1 MKHFTRS
8 FFITALIITFAL
20 GMACSGDP
28 MGDTTGTT
36 TTTNSGGDISL
47 TGSGASFPK
56 PIYEK
61 WVNEY
66 QKINP
71 NIKID
76 YQSKGSGGG
85 QKDISEELVAFGA
98 SDDPMKDEDMA
109 KAKGGDLLHI
119 PTVLGAVVLTYNLE
133 GVNKPL
139 KLTPEVIADIYLGKI
154 KKWNDPKL
162 AADNPD
168 VKFPD
173 AEITPVYR
181 ADSSGTTAVFTDYL
195 SKISPEFNEKIT
207 PSKQPNWIKGVGL
220 GANKNDGVMGQV
232 KQTPN
237 TIGYVEVAF
246 AKENNLPVAL
256 IKNKAGNFVEPTIAN
271 ISAAAAGSVK
281 DMPEDMRVKI
291 TDADGENAYPISS
304 YTYILVYKNQKDAT
318 KGKALVDFLWW
329 ATHDGG
335 KFAEPLH
342 YAPLPEEIV
351 KKVEAKINSITA
363 DGKPLHEGGTV
374 EANDNKPANANGNA
388 KEDMPAM
395 NSVVENKEG
404 KADAKTAGN

>member
-1 MKHFTRS
+1 MKHFTRN
-8 FFITALIITFAL
+8 FFLTALVFTVAL
-20 GMACSGDP
+20 AAACSGDA
-28 MGDTTGTT
+28 MGDKTGTT
-36 TTTNSGGDISL
+36 TDSGGDISL

-71 NIKID
+71 KIKID

-85 QKDISEELVAFGA
+85 QKDISQELVAFGA

-109 KAKGGDLLHI
+109 KAKGGELLHI
-119 PTVLGAVVLTYNLE
+119 PTVLGAVVMTYNLE
-133 GVNKPL
+133 GVDQSL

-207 PSKQPNWIKGVGL
+207 SNKQPNWVKGVGI
-220 GANKNDGVMGQV
+220 GGKGNDGVMGQV
-232 KQTPN
+232 KNAPN

-246 AKENNLPVAL
+246 AKENNLPFAL

-271 ISAAAAGSVK
+271 ISAAAAGSVA
-281 DMPEDMRVKI
+281 DMPDDMRIQI
-291 TDADGENAYPISS
+291 TNADGENAYPISS
-304 YTYILVYKNQKDAT
+304 YTYILVYKEQKDAV

-329 ATHDGG
+329 ATHDGE
-335 KFAEPLH
+335 KFAAPLH
-342 YAPLPEEIV
+342 YAPLPEEVV
-351 KKVEAKINSITA
+351 KKVEAKINSITSG
-363 DGKPLHEGGTV
+363 GKQLHEGG
-374 EANDNKPANANGNA
+374 NA
-388 KEDMPAM
+388 E
-395 NSVVENKEG
+395 
-404 KADAKTAGN
+404 AKTAGE

>member
-1 MKHFTRS
+1 MKNFTRNL
-8 FFITALIITFAL
+8 FLVTLIFTIAL
-20 GMACSGDP
+20 GIACSGDP
-28 MGDTTGTT
+28 MGGKTGTT
-36 TTTNSGGDISL
+36 TYSGGDISL
-47 TGSGASFPK
+47 QGSGASFPK

-71 NIKID
+71 KIKID

-85 QKDISEELVAFGA
+85 QKDIIGEIVAFGA
-98 SDDPMKDEDMA
+98 SDDPMEDEDMA
-109 KAKGGDLLHI
+109 KAAGGELLHI
-119 PTVLGAVVLTYNLE
+119 PTVLGAVVMTYNLE
-133 GVNKPL
+133 GVDKPI
-139 KLTPEVIADIYLGKI
+139 KLTPEVISAIYLGEI

-173 AEITPVYR
+173 AEILPVYR

-195 SKISPEFNEKIT
+195 SKTNDTFKEKVT
-207 PSKQPNWIKGVGL
+207 ASKQPNWIKGVGT
-220 GANKNDGVMGQV
+220 GAKGNDGVMGQV

-246 AKENNLPVAL
+246 AKENNLPAAL
-256 IKNKAGNFVEPTIAN
+256 IKNKAGNFVEPSIAN

-291 TDADGENAYPISS
+291 TNAEGDNTYPISS
-304 YTYILVYKNQKDAT
+304 YTYILVYKNQKDAV

-329 ATHDGG
+329 AIHDGD

-342 YAPLPEEIV
+342 YAPLPEEVV
-351 KKVEAKINSITA
+351 KKVEAQIDLITA
-363 DGKPLHEGGTV
+363 DGKPLREGG
-374 EANDNKPANANGNA
+374 
-388 KEDMPAM
+388 KE
-395 NSVVENKEG
+395 E
-404 KADAKTAGN
+404 AKTAGE